1 LHHHIIFINYYFGA
15 NRNKTSAIKKYK
27 MFGIHTAISGERLPL
42 VANVLDTCKNKMYEE
57 APAALGLN
65 DTTRN
70 FTKSPNVFL

>member
-1 LHHHIIFINYYFGA
+1 
-15 NRNKTSAIKKYK
+15 
-27 MFGIHTAISGERLPL
+27 
-42 VANVLDTCKNKMYEE
+42 MYEE